1 MYIYKQD
8 IYIFTVNKVLPI
20 FTIIIAL
27 IVVKLQIYK
36 YIIIKIL
43 IFLYKSSFINILPKK
58 KSIFQKKFYFPLVF
72 CIYFCYTYM

>member
-58 KSIFQKKFYFPLVF
+58 KFNISKKILFSSCFLYILLL
-72 CIYFCYTYM
+72 YL